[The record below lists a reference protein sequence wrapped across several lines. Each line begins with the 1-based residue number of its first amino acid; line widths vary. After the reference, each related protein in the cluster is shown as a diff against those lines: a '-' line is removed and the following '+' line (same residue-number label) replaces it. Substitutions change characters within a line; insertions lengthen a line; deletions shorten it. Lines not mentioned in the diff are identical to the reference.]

1 MPVRCD
7 WARGSEAMIRYHDEE
22 WGKPEHD
29 DAKLAEMLLLE
40 GFQAGLSWAVVL
52 SKRENIRKAFAGFD
66 PEKIAAFGE
75 VDVAR
80 MMADP
85 GIVRNRLKIEA
96 AIGNMRVFL
105 DIQKEFG
112 SFDRYLYSFA
122 PDAPVIG
129 GQEFVCSSPL
139 SDAIAKDLKK
149 RGMRFMG
156 TVTAY
161 SFLQAVGV
169 VNDHDITCDFKFR

>member
-1 MPVRCD
+1 MPVRCA
-7 WARGSEAMIRYHDEE
+7 WARGEQMIRYHDEE

-29 DAKLAEMLLLE
+29 DRKLAEMLLLE

-52 SKRENIRKAFAGFD
+52 SKRENFRKAFAGFD
-66 PEKIAAFGE
+66 PVKIAAFGQQ
-75 VDVAR
+75 DVER
-80 MMADP
+80 MMADA
-85 GIVRNRLKIEA
+85 GIVRNRKKIEA

-105 DIQKEFG
+105 TIQKEFG

-122 PDAPVIG
+122 PDAPIIG
-129 GQEFVCSSPL
+129 GQELICSSPL
-139 SDAIAKDLKK
+139 SDAMAKDMKK

-156 TVTAY
+156 SVTVY

-169 VNDHDITCDFKFR
+169 VNDHDLLCDFKFN

>member
-1 MPVRCD
+1 MPVRCA
-7 WARGSEAMIRYHDEE
+7 WARGEQMIRYHDEE

-29 DAKLAEMLLLE
+29 DRKLAEMLLLE

-52 SKRENIRKAFAGFD
+52 SKRENFRKAFAGFD
-66 PEKIAAFGE
+66 PVTIAAFGQQ
-75 VDVAR
+75 DVER
-80 MMADP
+80 MMADA
-85 GIVRNRLKIEA
+85 GIVRNRKKIEA

-105 DIQKEFG
+105 AIQKEFG

-122 PDAPVIG
+122 PDAPIIG
-129 GQEFVCSSPL
+129 GQELICSSPL
-139 SDAIAKDLKK
+139 SDAIAKDMKK

-156 TVTAY
+156 SVTVY

-169 VNDHDITCDFKFR
+169 VNDHDPLCDFKFN

>member
-1 MPVRCD
+1 MPVRCT
-7 WARGSEAMIRYHDEE
+7 WARGEAMIRYHDTE

-52 SKRENIRKAFAGFD
+52 SKRENFREAFAGFD
-66 PEKIAAFGE
+66 PVKIAAFGE
-75 VDVAR
+75 MDVLR
-80 MMADP
+80 LLENP
-85 GIVRNRLKIEA
+85 GIVRNRKKIEA

-105 DIQKEFG
+105 DIQAAFG
-112 SFDRYLYSFA
+112 SFDRYLLSFA

-129 GQEFVCSSPL
+129 GGEVICSSPL
-139 SDAIAKDLKK
+139 SDAISKDLKK

-156 TVTAY
+156 TVTVY
-161 SFLQAVGV
+161 SFLQAVGI
-169 VNDHDITCDFKFR
+169 VNDHDPLCEFKFR